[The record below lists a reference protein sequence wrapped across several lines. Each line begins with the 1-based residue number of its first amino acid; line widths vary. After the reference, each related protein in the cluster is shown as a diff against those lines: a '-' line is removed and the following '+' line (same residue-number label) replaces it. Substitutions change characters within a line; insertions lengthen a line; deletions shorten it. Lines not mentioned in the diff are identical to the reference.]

1 MDIWL
6 MRKFSP
12 QSKRFGFLT
21 NLVAAAVD
29 QMSIKSCYELHKII
43 T

>member
-12 QSKRFGFLT
+12 QSKRFGFLI
-21 NLVAAAVD
+21 NLVADAVD